1 MFNKGDL
8 VYVPSQVTLLQY
20 DSLRVPKRLEKTSKP
35 GHAII
40 AENDDAMNGQYKI
53 LNGGVRILPK
63 RSVHK
68 SRACCLFARRHT
80 GTPMAQA
87 RSFAQ
92 GYKQESTLYAHLHE
106 SRAIRTGCYCGRK
119 PRKH

>member
-53 LNGGVRILPK
+53 LYGGEYWYAGLSDLYYVSDGGVDDHQV
-63 RSVHK
+63 S
-68 SRACCLFARRHT
+68 
-80 GTPMAQA
+80 
-87 RSFAQ
+87 
-92 GYKQESTLYAHLHE
+92 
-106 SRAIRTGCYCGRK
+106 
-119 PRKH
+119 